1 MNIVRIL
8 KYKFSCNFIL
18 ISLLFFL
25 NSCNLCKYVADD
37 ELLLRK
43 ENIEI
48 LEHNNSINFS
58 NDELFELLTQKPNLE
73 ILSNYNFHLR
83 LYNLTSQKRI
93 HKKIIKKQDKI
104 DIVNKKINL
113 KNEKILSV
121 DSTLPIKT
129 LKSRK
134 LVLGER
140 IRNKGEAPVIY
151 SPLKSQRSKDQLKT
165 FLFNRGFFNAKVL
178 DSIFYLKKKK
188 QIDLHYYV
196 KLGNPTFL
204 NSVNYKCDDK
214 IISNHLETIKST
226 SIFKKEEIFDTDQLV
241 IERNRINDFL
251 RNKGFYFF
259 NKEFIYFDIDSNNL
273 DNRVNLTLGI
283 QNYKI
288 LDSSINNFHE
298 LNHNQFIIEKVNV
311 KIKSNRNIES
321 NLNIDSISRPGIYI
335 NNYNPIS
342 FKKKIFQK
350 SILLKKGDLYRQEL
364 AQNTYKRLI
373 SLGLFKYVSIS
384 FDTVANN
391 SLISNID
398 LAPSK
403 VQNFSFSVDG
413 TNKDRLLGV
422 LGSLN
427 YTHNNLFH
435 GGEKLLLSLKGSF
448 EIQMLLTDNRQS
460 GSSIRPN
467 TTEFGPEFHF
477 ILPKY
482 FLINSLGIVKNHINP
497 STEFTAAYNIQN
509 RPDFYRKNQ
518 EFSFGWIF
526 HERKKTTWHI
536 NPFLISLVDFKLDS
550 SFKSLIDNLDNEYI
564 LASFQDHVVAG
575 GVFSFEF
582 NGQDLNQNSN
592 SFYLKSTFESAGG
605 SLFRFHELSNKEKNI
620 SSNSYDFLGIRY
632 AHFQKLTIDLRY
644 YHPISDRSKIVYRL
658 YSGIGIPRKNLSQA
672 LPFEKS
678 FFAGGSNSLRAW
690 RARSLGPGSFYDSNQ
705 RYDKIGDIKFEGNVE
720 TRFPITELVE
730 GALFVDF
737 GNVWLMGFDSARPL
751 GKFNWKNAID
761 DLAVGAGFGLRF
773 NFEFFILRADLAIP
787 IKNPGL
793 PDNKNSWIFNSSR
806 NLRKEFFPL
815 QLNLGIGYPF

>member
-1 MNIVRIL
+1 MNIERIL
-8 KYKFSCNFIL
+8 KYKFSNNFIL
-18 ISLLFFL
+18 IILLFFL

-48 LEHNNSINFS
+48 LDLNYSVNFQEE
-58 NDELFELLTQKPNLE
+58 ELFELLNQKPNLE
-73 ILSNYNFHLR
+73 ILSNYNFHLS

-93 HKKIIKKQDKI
+93 DNKVIKKQSKI
-104 DIVNKKINL
+104 DIANKKINL
-113 KNEKILSV
+113 KNEKILSI
-121 DSTLPIKT
+121 DSTLHIKT
-129 LKSRK
+129 IKTRK

-140 IRNKGEAPVIY
+140 IRNKGEPPVIY
-151 SPLKSQRSKDQLKT
+151 SPLKTNRSKEQIKT
-165 FLFNRGFFNAKVL
+165 FLFNKGFFNSTVL

-188 QIDLHYYV
+188 QIELRYYI

-204 NSVNYKCDDK
+204 NSVEYKCDDEL
-214 IISNHLETIKST
+214 ILNYLDTIEST
-226 SIFKKEEIFDTDQLV
+226 SSFKKGEIFDTDLLV
-241 IERNRINDFL
+241 FERNRINDFL
-251 RNKGFYFF
+251 RNRGFYFF

-273 DNRVNLTLGI
+273 RNCIDLTLGI
-283 QNYKI
+283 QNYKKI
-288 LDSSINNFHE
+288 DSTINNFHE
-298 LNHNQFIIEKVNV
+298 LNHKQFTINKVNV
-311 KIKSNRNIES
+311 YIKTNQNLES
-321 NLNIDSISRPGIYI
+321 NLSIDSISKSGIYI
-335 NNYNPIS
+335 YNYNPIS
-342 FKKKIFQK
+342 FKKKIFNK
-350 SILLKKGDLYRQEL
+350 SIRLKKGDLYTNEL
-364 AQNTYKRLI
+364 AQNSYKRLI
-373 SLGLFKYVSIS
+373 SLGLFKYVTIS
-384 FDTVANN
+384 FDTIANN
-391 SLISNID
+391 SLNSNIE

-448 EIQMLLTDNRQS
+448 EIQMLLTENRQS
-460 GSSIRPN
+460 SSSIRPN

-482 FLINSLGIVKNHINP
+482 FLINRLGGFKNHINP
-497 STEFTAAYNIQN
+497 LTEFTGAYNIQN

-518 EFSFGWIF
+518 ELSFGWIF
-526 HERKKTTWHI
+526 HERKKITWHI
-536 NPFLISLVDFKLDS
+536 NPLLISLVDFNLDS
-550 SFKSLIDNLDNEYI
+550 TFRSLINTLDNEYI

-582 NGQDLNQNSN
+582 NGQDLNHNSN

-632 AHFQKLTIDLRY
+632 AHFQKLTLDLRY
-644 YHPISDRSKIVYRL
+644 YQPIFDRSKIVYRL
-658 YSGIGIPRKNLSQA
+658 YSGIGIPRKNLIQA

-705 RYDKIGDIKFEGNVE
+705 RFDKIGDIKFEGNIE
-720 TRFPITELVE
+720 ARFPITELVE

-737 GNVWLMGFDSARPL
+737 GNVWLMGFDSLRPK
-751 GKFNWKNAID
+751 GKFNWKTSIN

-787 IKNPGL
+787 IKNPSL
-793 PDNKNSWIFNSSR
+793 PDNNNSWIFNSRR

>member
-48 LEHNNSINFS
+48 LKHNNSINFS

-83 LYNLTSQKRI
+83 LYNLSSQKRI
-93 HKKIIKKQDKI
+93 EKKIIKKQDKI

-204 NSVNYKCDDK
+204 NSVKYKCDDK
-214 IISNHLETIKST
+214 IISNHLETIKSS

-311 KIKSNRNIES
+311 KIKSNQNIES

-398 LAPSK
+398 LVPSK

-460 GSSIRPN
+460 GSSVRPN

-497 STEFTAAYNIQN
+497 STEFTGAYNIQN
-509 RPDFYRKNQ
+509 RPDF
-518 EFSFGWIF
+518 
-526 HERKKTTWHI
+526 
-536 NPFLISLVDFKLDS
+536 
-550 SFKSLIDNLDNEYI
+550 
-564 LASFQDHVVAG
+564 
-575 GVFSFEF
+575 
-582 NGQDLNQNSN
+582 
-592 SFYLKSTFESAGG
+592 
-605 SLFRFHELSNKEKNI
+605 
-620 SSNSYDFLGIRY
+620 
-632 AHFQKLTIDLRY
+632 
-644 YHPISDRSKIVYRL
+644 
-658 YSGIGIPRKNLSQA
+658 
-672 LPFEKS
+672 
-678 FFAGGSNSLRAW
+678 
-690 RARSLGPGSFYDSNQ
+690 
-705 RYDKIGDIKFEGNVE
+705 
-720 TRFPITELVE
+720 
-730 GALFVDF
+730 
-737 GNVWLMGFDSARPL
+737 
-751 GKFNWKNAID
+751 
-761 DLAVGAGFGLRF
+761 
-773 NFEFFILRADLAIP
+773 
-787 IKNPGL
+787 
-793 PDNKNSWIFNSSR
+793 
-806 NLRKEFFPL
+806 
-815 QLNLGIGYPF
+815 